1 MRSGHLACAHCGGI
15 VSEGNCQVCRVTR
28 AQLDREG
35 FSVPAPVIAI
45 VALLLVLMLAYVAHQ
60 TA

>member
-1 MRSGHLACAHCGGI
+1 VRSDHLACAHCGGI

-28 AQLDREG
+28 AQLDRER
-35 FSVPAPVIAI
+35 FSVPAPIIAL
-45 VALLLVLMLAYVAHQ
+45 VVLLVTLMLAYVAHQ